1 MKSDHREELSGFYQT
16 KMSLLVKYF
25 SHISMRFSLYKRP
38 SCQTFSNA
46 LDKSRKTTLT
56 SNDGFASNAL

>member
-1 MKSDHREELSGFYQT
+1 MTILKSDHREELFGFCQT

-38 SCQTFSNA
+38 SCQTFQMLWINLEKLSH
-46 LDKSRKTTLT
+46 
-56 SNDGFASNAL
+56 F